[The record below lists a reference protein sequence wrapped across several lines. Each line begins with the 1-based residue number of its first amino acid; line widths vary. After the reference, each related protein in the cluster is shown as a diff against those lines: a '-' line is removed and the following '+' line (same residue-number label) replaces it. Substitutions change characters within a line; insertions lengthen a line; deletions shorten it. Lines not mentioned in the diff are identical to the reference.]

1 MHARTSAATF
11 LAFLASAATAAAQTG
26 TPAPFVPDPSEPAM
40 AVKEGKVLH
49 AFRLGNR
56 AVPRIDGRLDDE
68 VWAIA
73 DQAEGFVQWEPDN
86 MAPLSE
92 RTVMQVVYDDRH
104 LYLAMRLYDR
114 TPGAIAAGLG
124 RRDEFPPSDQIN
136 VGFDTRHDHLT
147 AYVFQAN
154 PSAVQGDFFFYDDDR
169 VDRDYDAVWEVRTSI
184 DNEGWIAE
192 YRIPFSQMRFD
203 EAPEARTVWGLGVR
217 RNIRRRGETGEW
229 TGRPRGERGE
239 VSRWGHLI
247 FDEPLRPPRRIE
259 LLPYTLGRSER
270 TSVGPDDAFSGSVGL
285 DARLGI
291 GSAST
296 LSATIN
302 PDFGQVEQDP
312 AVLNLTIFETFFP
325 EKRPFFLEDSRTFV
339 PPSNQLFQLF
349 YSRRIGERPQQ
360 FPLPASA
367 VVESIP
373 DATTIIGASK
383 FTGKASGWT
392 YGALTALTAS
402 ESATLTLGTE
412 QLGIVQLI
420 EPRTSYNVVRV
431 QRDIRGSSNIGALA
445 TAAIRDQ
452 VDPAVTGGLDYNLRW
467 DRNRTTLDGNWALTQ
482 APGLGGVENGFG
494 GVTSFGITRKHISVS
509 TSFDHLSPTFRVN
522 DLGFLRNRVN
532 RTQLGG
538 RVTIEQPDPWRAFR
552 RIGTTLSTSQA
563 WNKDQLVFTQ
573 QVSQSVSIQFS
584 NFWAF
589 ETGLTRDFETLDD
602 LDTRGGPPIVNPA
615 TTFFFVQANSDTRR
629 SWRLIFG
636 TYGFSDAVGSNTVGV
651 TAGLFV
657 QPSGRLQ
664 ASAIVRYETG
674 QDIAQWIANRD
685 VTGDGVAD
693 HVYGTLDRD
702 VVDVALRSTYA
713 INRDLT
719 FQLYLQPFVAVG
731 DYGDIRRL
739 ARPSSFE
746 FAPAALATNP
756 DFNRKSL
763 RGTVILRWEYLRG
776 STLFL
781 VWNMS
786 TLDTSRAGEFSLLR
800 DVQSTF
806 GADGT
811 HVFMVK
817 ASYWFS
823 R

>member
-1 MHARTSAATF
+1 
-11 LAFLASAATAAAQTG
+11 
-26 TPAPFVPDPSEPAM
+26 M

-49 AFRLGNR
+49 ALGLGSL
-56 AVPRIDGRLDDE
+56 AAPRIDGRLDEE
-68 VWAIA
+68 VWATA
-73 DQAEGFVQWEPDN
+73 QQAEGFVQWEPDN

-92 RTVMQVVYDDRH
+92 RTVMQFAYDERH
-104 LYLAMRLYDR
+104 LYVAVRLYDR
-114 TPGAIAAGLG
+114 TPQAIAAGLG

-136 VGFDTRHDHLT
+136 IGFDPRHDHLT

-154 PSAVQGDFFFYDDDR
+154 PSAWQGDFIFYDDDR

-184 DNEGWIAE
+184 DDEGWIAE

-203 EAPEARTVWGLGVR
+203 VAPAARTVWGLGVR

-270 TSVGPDDAFSGSVGL
+270 TSNGPDEAFSGSAGL

-360 FPLPASA
+360 FALPAG
-367 VVESIP
+367 VVGASVP
-373 DATTIIGASK
+373 DATTILGASK
-383 FTGKASGWT
+383 LTGKASGWT

-402 ESATLTLGTE
+402 ESATRALGPD
-412 QLGIVQLI
+412 VLI
-420 EPRTSYNVVRV
+420 EPATSYNVLRV
-431 QRDIRGSSNIGALA
+431 QRDVRGSSNIGVLA

-467 DRNRTTLDGNWALTQ
+467 DRNRTTVDGNWAVTQ
-482 APGLGGVENGFG
+482 APGASGVANGFG
-494 GVTSFGITRKHISVS
+494 GLMNFGVSRKHVSFS

-532 RTQLGG
+532 RTQAGG
-538 RVTIEQPDPWRAFR
+538 RLTLEQPDPWRTFR
-552 RIGTTLSTSQA
+552 RISTTFSTSQA
-563 WNKDQLVFTQ
+563 WNNDGLVFTQ
-573 QVSQSVSIQFS
+573 QVSQSVSMQFR
-584 NFWAF
+584 NFWFLGA
-589 ETGLTRDFETLDD
+589 GLTGDFETLDD
-602 LDTRGGPPIVNPA
+602 LDTRGGAAIVNPA
-615 TTFFFVQANSDTRR
+615 GTLVFAEASSDTRR
-629 SWRLIFG
+629 SWRLNFG
-636 TYGFSDAVGSNTVGV
+636 AIRFTDAVGSNTVGA

-664 ASAIVRYETG
+664 ASATVRYETG
-674 QDIAQWIANRD
+674 QDTAQWIANRD
-685 VTGDGVAD
+685 VTGDGVVD

-702 VVDVALRSTYA
+702 VFDVALRSTYS
-713 INRDLT
+713 ITRDMT

-731 DYGDIRRL
+731 DYTDIRRL
-739 ARPSSFE
+739 ARPASFE
-746 FAPAALATNP
+746 FAPATLATNP

-763 RGTVILRWEYLRG
+763 RGTVVLRWEYLRG

-781 VWNMS
+781 VWNMA
-786 TLDTSRAGEFSLLR
+786 TLDTARAGQFSLLR
-800 DVQSTF
+800 DFQSTF
-806 GADGT
+806 GGDGT
-811 HVFMVK
+811 HVLMVK